1 MRSTIEK
8 LEDLF
13 VELIQQEKE
22 IDSEIERIEDILSS
36 TNDKTERINDVLR
49 RRYNTSKNLKREIEA
64 VSELIEKL
72 RAK

>member
-22 IDSEIERIEDILSS
+22 IDTEIERIEDILSS